1 MDTVFLETLII
12 FMAGLV
18 VGAAFFLLYSRFTAR
33 RREQS
38 LKKEVDMILNR
49 AKSQAG
55 KIERTSRHRAKEW
68 EEKEQKRVEKEIR
81 GAREKLKKQE
91 YNLKK
96 QQDQISAEQ
105 KMKEE
110 ELKKVEKELQQET
123 ELLEV
128 SQKQIQS
135 VKARLKQEKEEAERS
150 LEKLASMTKEEA
162 REHLKKTFE
171 EEVRR
176 DISKKLLSMEE
187 EMKASHEEKAK
198 QLLAQAMARYSA
210 EVTAERTVETL
221 PIVGSFTKG
230 KIIGREG
237 RNIRA
242 LEAACGVDLLIG
254 EGQEIVTISCFDPVR
269 RAIAKKTIEKLME
282 EGRVHP
288 AFIEEVVEKIR
299 KEIFSEMMEEGK
311 KICFDMGIHNI
322 SPEIIR
328 VLGSLKYRFIEG
340 QNLLKYSTEVAYIA
354 SLLAGELGTDKK
366 QACRAGLLHAI
377 GLGVPHFM
385 DGNYSLVGSQ
395 FCQKQGEEPVVCQA
409 IACHEGREPARSI
422 LDHILQCAYNLS
434 RSRSGAKRSLLDSY
448 INRLKDLESLANS
461 FDGVKRSF
469 AVQAGKEI
477 RVLVDTFK
485 VTDEDQMAML
495 SWDIAEKIKRE
506 MSLSEEVKV
515 SVIREYRIVEHAR

>member
-1 MDTVFLETLII
+1 MNTIFLETLTTFIS
-12 FMAGLV
+12 GLF
-18 VGAAFFLLYSRFTAR
+18 VGSVFFLLYLRLTAR

-38 LKKEVDMILNR
+38 LKKEVDMVLNR
-49 AKSQAG
+49 SKSQAS
-55 KIERTSRHRAKEW
+55 KIERISKQRAQNW
-68 EEKEQKRVEKEIR
+68 EEKEAKRVERENKESKK
-81 GAREKLKKQE
+81 KLKNQE

-96 QQDQISAEQ
+96 QQDQVEAELQ
-105 KMKEE
+105 IKEKA
-110 ELKKVEKELQQET
+110 LKKIEVELQQEK
-123 ELLEV
+123 ELLELSHNQV
-128 SQKQIQS
+128 RNLKAKVQK
-135 VKARLKQEKEEAERS
+135 EKEVSERS
-150 LEKLASMTKEEA
+150 IESLALMTKEEA
-162 REHLKKTFE
+162 RDHLKKTFE
-171 EEVRR
+171 EDVRR
-176 DISKKLLSMEE
+176 EISKKLLRIEK
-187 EMKASHEEKAK
+187 EMKETQEEKAK
-198 QLLAQAMARYSA
+198 LILAQAMARYSA

-242 LEAACGVDLLIG
+242 LEASCGVDLLIG

-269 RAIAKKTIEKLME
+269 RTIAKKAIEKLME

-299 KEIFSEMMEEGK
+299 KEIFSEMMKEGEK
-311 KICFDMGIHNI
+311 LCFDMGIHDI

-328 VLGSLKYRFIEG
+328 VLGRLKYRFIEG
-340 QNLLKYSTEVAYIA
+340 QNLLKYSTEVAYIT
-354 SLLAGELGTDKK
+354 SLLAGELGTNKK
-366 QACRAGLLHAI
+366 TACRAGLLHAI
-377 GLGVPHFM
+377 GLGVPHFIE
-385 DGNYSLVGSQ
+385 GRYSFVGAQ
-395 FCQKQGEEPVVCQA
+395 FCQKQGEEEEICQA
-409 IACHEGREPARSI
+409 ILCHDGKEPARSL

-434 RSRSGAKRSLLDSY
+434 RSRSGAKRSLLDRY

-485 VTDEDQMAML
+485 VVDDDQMSML
-495 SWDIAEKIKRE
+495 SLDIAEKIKRE
-506 MSLSEEVKV
+506 MNLSEEVKV